1 MSKLR
6 LDQLLL
12 ERKLA
17 TDIQRSRALIGAGEV
32 YVNDTISDKAGLLY
46 NTDVTIRLKQKC
58 PFVSRGGLKLAGALS
73 TFEQPVEGL
82 ICVDIGASTGGF
94 SDCLLQNGAKQIY
107 AIDVAYGQL
116 AWKIRQDERVE
127 VLERFNAR
135 KLTAADINEAQVE
148 LAVMDVS
155 FISLT
160 KILPALF
167 AVFPADIAVIALVKP
182 QFELPK
188 SDIGP
193 GGVVTD
199 PHLHEK
205 AINKIR
211 MFVEDNN
218 LHVSGVITS
227 PIQGPKGN
235 TEFLIHITSA

>member
-1 MSKLR
+1 MKLR
-6 LDQLLL
+6 LDQLLV
-12 ERKLA
+12 ERNLA
-17 TDIQRSRALIGAGEV
+17 TDLDNARALILAGEV
-32 YVNDTISDKAGLLY
+32 YAQDAVSDKVGVLLDT
-46 NTDVTIRLKQKC
+46 NVSIRLKQKC

-73 TFEQPVEGL
+73 EFNQSVENL
-82 ICVDIGASTGGF
+82 ICLDIGASTGGF
-94 SDCLLQNGAKQIY
+94 SDCLLQNGAKQVY

-116 AWKIRQDERVE
+116 AWKIRQDSKVK

-135 KLTAADINEAQVE
+135 KITPSDIDHAPVQ

-167 AVFPADIAVIALVKP
+167 EVFPEDVAIIALVKP

-199 PHLHEK
+199 PDLHDK
-205 AINKIR
+205 AINKIQA
-211 MFVEDNN
+211 FVEDNGFK
-218 LHVSGVITS
+218 VSGVITS
-227 PIQGPKGN
+227 PILGPKGN

>member
-1 MSKLR
+1 LKTR
-6 LDQLLL
+6 LDQLLV
-12 ERKLA
+12 ERNLA
-17 TDIQRSRALIGAGEV
+17 RDLDHARSLILAGEV
-32 YVNDTISDKAGLLY
+32 YVHDTVSDKAGLVL

-58 PFVSRGGLKLAGALS
+58 PFVSRGGIKLAGALS
-73 TFEQPVEGL
+73 EFNQIVDNFVCL
-82 ICVDIGASTGGF
+82 DIGASTGGF
-94 SDCLLQNGAKQIY
+94 SDCLLQNGAKKVY

-116 AWKIRQDERVE
+116 AWKIRQDSRVT

-135 KLTAADINEAQVE
+135 KLTPEDIEHAPIQ

-167 AVFPADIAVIALVKP
+167 DVFPEEVAIIALVKP

-199 PHLHEK
+199 PQLHDK
-205 AINKIR
+205 AINKIKT
-211 MFVEDNN
+211 FVSDNN
-218 LHVSGVITS
+218 LIVSGVTTS
-227 PIQGPKGN
+227 PILGPKGN
-235 TEFLIHITSA
+235 TEFLIHITSH

>member
-1 MSKLR
+1 MKTR
-6 LDQLLL
+6 LDQLLI
-12 ERKLA
+12 ERNLA
-17 TDIQRSRALIGAGEV
+17 KDLDHARSLILAGEV
-32 YVNDTISDKAGLLY
+32 YVNDTVSDKAGLVL

-58 PFVSRGGLKLAGALS
+58 PFVSRGGIKLAGALS
-73 TFEQPVEGL
+73 EFNQIVDNFVCL
-82 ICVDIGASTGGF
+82 DIGASTGGF
-94 SDCLLQNGAKQIY
+94 SDCLLQNGAKKVY

-116 AWKIRQDERVE
+116 AWKIRQDSRVT

-135 KLTAADINEAQVE
+135 KLTPEDIEHAPIQ

-167 AVFPADIAVIALVKP
+167 DVFPEEVAIIALVKP

-199 PHLHEK
+199 PQLHDK
-205 AINKIR
+205 AINKIKT
-211 MFVEDNN
+211 FVSDNN
-218 LHVSGVITS
+218 LIVSGVTTS
-227 PIQGPKGN
+227 PILGPKGN
-235 TEFLIHITSA
+235 TEFLIHITSH

>member
-1 MSKLR
+1 MKIR
-6 LDQLLL
+6 LDQLLID
-12 ERKLA
+12 RHLA
-17 TDIQRSRALIGAGEV
+17 ANLDNARALILAGEV
-32 YVNDTISDKAGLLY
+32 YVNDAVSDKVGLLLD
-46 NTDVTIRLKQKC
+46 TAVSIRLKQKC

-73 TFEQPVEGL
+73 EFNQTVEGL
-82 ICVDIGASTGGF
+82 VCLDVGASTGGF
-94 SDCLLQNGAKQIY
+94 SDCLLQNGAKHVY
-107 AIDVAYGQL
+107 AVDVAYGQL
-116 AWKIRQDERVE
+116 AWKIRQNTKVT

-135 KLTAADINEAQVE
+135 KLTAADIDYAPVQ
-148 LAVMDVS
+148 LAVTDVS

-167 AVFPADIAVIALVKP
+167 TVFPEKVSIIALVKP

-199 PHLHEK
+199 PHLHDK

-211 MFVEDNN
+211 SFVEENG
-218 LHVSGVITS
+218 LQVSGVITS
-227 PIQGPKGN
+227 SIMGPKGN

>member
-1 MSKLR
+1 MTLR
-6 LDQLLL
+6 LDQLLV
-12 ERKLA
+12 ERSLA
-17 TDIQRSRALIGAGEV
+17 TDLDNARALILAGEV
-32 YVNDTISDKAGLLY
+32 YVKDTISDKVGILLDS
-46 NTDVTIRLKQKC
+46 NVAIRLKQKC

-73 TFEQPVEGL
+73 EFNQPVANL
-82 ICVDIGASTGGF
+82 ICLDIGASTGGF
-94 SDCLLQNGAKQIY
+94 SDCLLQNGAKQVY

-116 AWKIRQDERVE
+116 AWKIRQDSKVK

-135 KLTAADINEAQVE
+135 KLTPSDIDYAPVQ

-167 AVFPADIAVIALVKP
+167 DVFAGRVAIIALVKP

-199 PHLHEK
+199 PDLHEK
-205 AINKIR
+205 AIHKIR
-211 MFVEDNN
+211 VFVEDSG
-218 LHVSGVITS
+218 LKVSGVITS
-227 PIQGPKGN
+227 PILGPKGN